1 MTIELKTG
9 DEQTATLYQAI
20 LDDISSGRLVGGQRL
35 KISALADRFGVS
47 ASPVR
52 ETLRQMQG
60 EGFVEIHPNRGATIK
75 LADASTIQ
83 NIFEVL
89 QLLEPYFVSWFAE
102 HARPEDVARL
112 SEIQEKIRTCGDG
125 NMLKFRKL
133 DLQFHSVICQHHY
146 NDVAAETWKRLRTAL
161 NVHAAPLRISQG
173 RLRNILKEH
182 DDLIEAFRQNDPEQA
197 DRVIRTHVDGSFVQM
212 SQQMRALGL

>member
-1 MTIELKTG
+1 MLAASPAVLAAKLNRKADPKMATELRQ

-20 LDDISSGRLVGGQRL
+20 LDDISSGKLVGGQRL
-35 KISALADRFGVS
+35 KVSELADRFGVS

-60 EGFVEIHPNRGATIK
+60 EGFVEIHPNRGATVK

-89 QLLEPYFVSWFAE
+89 QLLEPYFVGWFAE
-102 HARPEDVARL
+102 HGRPEDVARL
-112 SEIQEKIRTCGDG
+112 GELQEEIRKCESG
-125 NMLKFRKL
+125 NLLRFRKL
-133 DLQFHSVICQHHY
+133 DLQFHGLICERHY

-161 NVHAAPLRISQG
+161 NVHAAPLRISPG
-173 RLRNILKEH
+173 RLRNILAEH
-182 DDLIEAFRQNDPEQA
+182 DALLEAFLSE
-197 DRVIRTHVDGSFVQM
+197 ISG
-212 SQQMRALGL
+212 